1 MIWCS
6 SNDPSH
12 SITKGSIPAES
23 MCNPEKI
30 QGAQGG
36 CRGEGKDP
44 ASFTEATS
52 ETQPCVQLEEKWFRL
67 ETGWGELKRR
77 KR

>member
-12 SITKGSIPAES
+12 SIAKGSIPAES
-23 MCNPEKI
+23 MCNPKEI

-36 CRGEGKDP
+36 CRGEGEDP
-44 ASFTEATS
+44 AFFTEATS
-52 ETQPCVQLEEKWFRL
+52 ERQPCVEMEEQGFHL